1 MSDAQPFE
9 VVVLG
14 GGVAGLTAGLFS
26 ARLGRSTL
34 VLEALM
40 PGGHLGSITKIDD
53 YPGFPEGVAGYDLGP
68 MIQEQ
73 AAAAGAEFQM
83 ADMQSIEAV
92 DGGWRI
98 TTSEGELQAKAVIV
112 ATGSINRLLG
122 VPGEERLTGKGV
134 SHCASCDGPMLKD
147 KKVVVIGAGDSG
159 MQEALTLT
167 EYVAEVLVLH
177 PSGAPTAQRAYL
189 ERARAQPKIKIKGN
203 SDVEEILGDN
213 GVSGLRVRENG
224 VAREIAADAV
234 FVYIGLQPNSAF
246 LQGVADL
253 DDHGRVRTDIWM
265 KTSAK
270 GLFAAGD
277 VRADSASQAVTAA
290 GDGATAALAADRYL
304 KCCVPLSG
312 RIK

>member
-1 MSDAQPFE
+1 MSDAQTFD
-9 VVVLG
+9 VVVIG

-34 VLEALM
+34 VLEMLM
-40 PGGHLGSITKIDD
+40 PGGHLGSITRIDD

-83 ADMQSIEAV
+83 AEMQSIKAA

-98 TTSEGELQAKAVIV
+98 ITAEGEWQARAVIV
-112 ATGSINRLLG
+112 ATGSTNRLLG

-134 SHCASCDGPMLKD
+134 SHCASCDGPMLKN

-159 MQEALTLT
+159 IQEALTLT

-177 PSGAPTAQRAYL
+177 RSAAPTAQKAYL
-189 ERARAQPKIKIKGN
+189 DRAGEQPKIKIQGN
-203 SDVEEILGDN
+203 AVIEEILGDN
-213 GVSGLRVRENG
+213 GVTGVRVGGNG
-224 VAREIAADAV
+224 SAKEIAAEAV
-234 FVYIGLQPNSAF
+234 FVYIGLQANTGF
-246 LQGVADL
+246 LQGIADL
-253 DDHGRVRTDIWM
+253 DDKGRVRTDIHM
-265 KTSAK
+265 HSSAK

-277 VRADSASQAVTAA
+277 VRADSASQAITSA
-290 GDGATAALAADRYL
+290 GDGATAAIAAHRYL
-304 KCCVPLSG
+304 DGLS
-312 RIK
+312 

>member
-1 MSDAQPFE
+1 LAVSDAQQFD
-9 VVVLG
+9 VVVIG

-34 VLEALM
+34 VLEMLM

-73 AAAAGAEFQM
+73 AAAVGAEFQM
-83 ADMQSIEAV
+83 AEMQSLTAA

-98 TTSEGELQAKAVIV
+98 VTGEGELQAKAVIV
-112 ATGSINRLLG
+112 ATGSTNRMLG

-134 SHCASCDGPMLKD
+134 SHCASCDGPMLKN

-159 MQEALTLT
+159 IQEALTLT

-177 PSGAPTAQRAYL
+177 RSAAPTAQKAYL
-189 ERARAQPKIKIKGN
+189 DRAGAESKIKIQGN
-203 SDVEEILGDN
+203 AVIEEILGDN
-213 GVSGLRVRENG
+213 GVTGVRVGENG
-224 VAREIAADAV
+224 TPKEIAAEAV
-234 FVYIGLQPNSAF
+234 FVYIGLLANTGF
-246 LQGVADL
+246 LQGIADL
-253 DDHGRVRTDIWM
+253 DDKGRVRTDIHM
-265 KTSAK
+265 HSSAK

-277 VRADSASQAVTAA
+277 VRADSASQAITSA
-290 GDGATAALAADRYL
+290 GDGATAAIAAHRYL
-304 KCCVPLSG
+304 DGLS
-312 RIK
+312 